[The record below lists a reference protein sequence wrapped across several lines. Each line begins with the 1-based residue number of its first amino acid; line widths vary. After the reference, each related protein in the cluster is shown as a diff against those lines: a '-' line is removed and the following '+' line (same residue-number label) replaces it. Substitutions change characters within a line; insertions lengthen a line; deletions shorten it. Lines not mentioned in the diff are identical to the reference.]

1 MARFHPSG
9 SFRGGS
15 GSVTSIDKMSKLREE
30 AMRPVCAASTVL
42 EAKDWRPMYC
52 SVGLM
57 VGEAVVVAVTKGGL
71 VEL

>member
-1 MARFHPSG
+1 
-9 SFRGGS
+9 
-15 GSVTSIDKMSKLREE
+15 MSKLREE

-57 VGEAVVVAVTKGGL
+57 VGEAVVVEVTKGGL

>member
-1 MARFHPSG
+1 
-9 SFRGGS
+9 
-15 GSVTSIDKMSKLREE
+15 MSKLREE

-42 EAKDWRPMYC
+42 EAKDWRTMYC